1 MPRLHSILS
10 RLIKRTSK
18 RDATTDG
25 NTPTTPVEPKVMH
38 RLFNVMELVENIL
51 FQYAC
56 GDENARK
63 HIITSCRLVNSSW
76 NDLISQSPAVRS
88 LTWQYTLYP
97 QGKRVTPHTPF
108 ASLERYVSDKW
119 QLLQCNL
126 SYIQRNGTGGEPYD
140 VVAKRIVGMYFKP
153 ATDINPRV
161 DSLIFGENS
170 KIQFL
175 KVTIYGYNSGR
186 TVFLKNGKLRGKSN
200 LTISRLDGI
209 IHDALLVDG
218 YDLTWTTSS
227 PRICIQLFWTPPIP
241 GLSSEKN
248 PNGPQKPHSISCRVI
263 VMQVQNTRL
272 YKFK

>member
-1 MPRLHSILS
+1 MPRIRSILS

-18 RDATTDG
+18 RDTTIDG
-25 NTPTTPVEPKVMH
+25 NAPTATPIEPRAMH

-51 FQYAC
+51 FQHAC
-56 GDENARK
+56 GDEDARK
-63 HIITSCRLVNSSW
+63 HVITSCRLVNSSW

-88 LTWQYTLYP
+88 LTWQYTLYSK
-97 QGKRVTPHTPF
+97 GKRVTPHTPF

-126 SYIQRNGTGGEPYD
+126 SYIRRNGTGGEPYD
-140 VVAKRIVGMYFKP
+140 VVARRIVGMYFKP
-153 ATDINPRV
+153 ATDLSPTV
-161 DSLIFGENS
+161 DSPIFEPNS

-175 KVTIYGYNSGR
+175 KVTIYGYNNGR
-186 TVFLKNGKLRGKSN
+186 TIFLKNGKLRGKGN

-218 YDLTWTTSS
+218 YDLTTPS

-241 GLSSEKN
+241 GLSSERN
-248 PNGPQKPHSISCRVI
+248 INGHRKPHSISCTVI
-263 VMQVQNTRL
+263 VVQVQNTRV
-272 YKFK
+272 YNFK